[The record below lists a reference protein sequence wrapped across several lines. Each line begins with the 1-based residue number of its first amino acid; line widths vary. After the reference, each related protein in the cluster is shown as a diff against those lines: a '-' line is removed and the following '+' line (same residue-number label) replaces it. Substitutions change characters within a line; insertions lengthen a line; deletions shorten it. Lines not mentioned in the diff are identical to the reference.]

1 MKNLFSLFLLLGLV
15 TLGFGPAFG
24 QLNLSSGEPASETV
38 IEFEQTIIDLGEINP
53 GDTAHFVFKFRNAG
67 EADLLIDNVKPS
79 CTCTSLIYPE
89 KAIAPG
95 ETGEILA
102 SIDTDDKV
110 GPQAKWLMVFYNG
123 NPPVE
128 RLTLHF
134 AVKEGNAKPLEEG
147 HSSEK

>member
-1 MKNLFSLFLLLGLV
+1 MKYLLLFLFI
-15 TLGFGPAFG
+15 GFLSAPAAMG
-24 QLNLSSGEPASETV
+24 QLNLNAGEPGAETV
-38 IEFEQTIIDLGEINP
+38 IEFEQTVIDLGEIEY
-53 GDTAHFVFKFRNAG
+53 GDTAKFIFRFKNAG

-95 ETGEILA
+95 ETGEIIA
-102 SIDTDDKV
+102 NIDTEDKE
-110 GPQAKWLMVFYNG
+110 GPQSKWLMVFYNG

-134 AVKEGNAKPLEEG
+134 SVKPGGAKPLEDPAPQ
-147 HSSEK
+147 H